1 MGTQSAQRSQAMYR
15 EEEKLCLKW
24 NDFQENA
31 ISAFGTLREDREFAD
46 VTLACEDG
54 QQVEA
59 HKVILASSS
68 PFFLNLLRR
77 NKHPH
82 PLIYMRGLKSEDL
95 VAMIDFLYFGEAN
108 IYQENLDSFLAVAE
122 ELQLKGLMGSG
133 AEEEAEEMKPHTI
146 EKKPPKHVKQK
157 TFIQQ
162 NVITTDISNP
172 VAKVEPT
179 PPLEGTVSVT
189 DYTVAADLQDLDEKI
204 KSMME
209 TTERTIVVGKR
220 NQTVLICKVCGKEGQ
235 MNHIQYHIEA
245 NHITGVSH
253 TCNICGAVA
262 RSRPSMS
269 EHKRRKHTVK

>member
-1 MGTQSAQRSQAMYR
+1 MGESVQDTQTMYR

-95 VAMIDFLYFGEAN
+95 VAIVDFLYFGEAN
-108 IYQENLDSFLAVAE
+108 VYQKNLDSFLAVAE
-122 ELQLKGLMGSG
+122 ELQLKDLMGSG
-133 AEEEAEEMKPHTI
+133 AEKEVEENIKLQVPKKKIPKQNQPKKYLPQEAVSPEIGSDIFSQVAEAEFS
-146 EKKPPKHVKQK
+146 PPQ
-157 TFIQQ
+157 
-162 NVITTDISNP
+162 
-172 VAKVEPT
+172 
-179 PPLEGTVSVT
+179 EGTVAVT
-189 DYTVAADLQDLDEKI
+189 DYTVAADLQDLDNKI
-204 KSMME
+204 KSMMIFSE
-209 TTERTIVVGKR
+209 NVDAR
-220 NQTVLICKVCGKEGQ
+220 NRKNRICKVCGKEGQ
-235 MNHIQYHIEA
+235 MINIINHIEA

-253 TCNICGAVA
+253 TCNICGKTS
-262 RSRPSMS
+262 RSRPALSM
-269 EHKRRKHTVK
+269 HKSTYHRK

>member
-1 MGTQSAQRSQAMYR
+1 MGESVQDTQTMYR

-189 DYTVAADLQDLDEKI
+189 DYTVAADLQDLDDKI
-204 KSMME
+204 RSLIGLSENKIGSE
-209 TTERTIVVGKR
+209 ARPNELAK
-220 NQTVLICKVCGKEGQ
+220 ICKVCGKEGK
-235 MNHIQYHIEA
+235 MSNIKEHIEA
-245 NHITGVSH
+245 NHITRVFH
-253 TCNICGAVA
+253 TCNICGTIA
-262 RSRPSMS
+262 RSRHAMKQ
-269 EHKRRKHTVK
+269 HKRNHHKTS

>member
-1 MGTQSAQRSQAMYR
+1 MCVDQ
-15 EEEKLCLKW
+15 EKLCLKW

-108 IYQENLDSFLAVAE
+108 VYQENLDSFLAVAE

-133 AEEEAEEMKPHTI
+133 AEEEPQI
-146 EKKPPKHVKQK
+146 QKKPPKPVKQRSYRK
-157 TFIQQ
+157 QESPTPD
-162 NVITTDISNP
+162 TSNP
-172 VAKVEPT
+172 VEAS
-179 PPLEGTVSVT
+179 PPLEGAVAVT
-189 DYTVAADLQDLDEKI
+189 DYTVAADLQDLDDKI
-204 KSMME
+204 KSMM
-209 TTERTIVVGKR
+209 
-220 NQTVLICKVCGKEGQ
+220 
-235 MNHIQYHIEA
+235 MF
-245 NHITGVSH
+245 
-253 TCNICGAVA
+253 
-262 RSRPSMS
+262 S
-269 EHKRRKHTVK
+269 EKKNNSK